1 VSADITRHEIS
12 ASLVNAGAYTAEA
25 LPGQLRKDN
34 DLANC
39 YHLMRLVPG
48 AWHQCEQLGKDIR
61 KFALGSKERRL
72 PGSLYHIARMGNY
85 LNDLGIDSGNSRDYE
100 EHEKIHC
107 TDVYHAHQHHRLWEE
122 GVETYILALAHVHG
136 YVSFPRPGM
145 AQDGSRPSDTQTE
158 VADNTVGPF
167 QGPQPPIDMVVDAV
181 LQCIY
186 GMVMVVGVFLYTS
199 FRRGL

>member
-1 VSADITRHEIS
+1 
-12 ASLVNAGAYTAEA
+12 
-25 LPGQLRKDN
+25 
-34 DLANC
+34 
-39 YHLMRLVPG
+39 MRLVPG

-85 LNDLGIDSGNSRDYE
+85 LKDLGIDSTNSRDYE

-122 GVETYILALAHVHG
+122 GVETYILALAHLHG
-136 YVSFPRPGM
+136 SVSFPRPGM
-145 AQDGSRPSDTQTE
+145 PEGGNRPDDTHQGP

-167 QGPQPPIDMVVDAV
+167 QGPQPPIDMVVDAL

-186 GMVMVVGVFLYTS
+186 GMVMVVCVFLDDS
-199 FRRGL
+199 SRRGL